1 MNREFLLPKS
11 VVRTSETR
19 GATVKDMYQGYL
31 KKSDINAAVLRAQ
44 LSEAHNLAKTII
56 RSHTQLG
63 QTRDSD
69 SDNRSE
75 RLRQ

>member
-31 KKSDINAAVLRAQ
+31 KKLDINAAVLRAQ
-44 LSEAHNLAKTII
+44 LGEDHNLAKTITWS
-56 RSHTQLG
+56 RTQLG
-63 QTRDSD
+63 QNRDSD
-69 SDNRSE
+69 SDNRWE